1 MLKEDIL
8 KWIATPTGLFVCS
21 SVVTL
26 SSTLAIIS
34 LPKVYHSLSVD
45 KAEPM
50 SDDSEADASSDN
62 SGVKTETPD
71 SDTSDTESQV
81 DMSPVRVDAG
91 TQDSDMS
98 DTETQSDMSEDTDEA
113 AVLPTV
119 DIDPSP
125 PVDTLYQ
132 AEVKENQE
140 REVEAISNLL
150 AVIPAQGAMQI
161 PGPLSRGSIR
171 SFKRET
177 AQDMLKRCI
186 NDALKNI
193 KINLAK
199 QNKPRGRLENTKV
212 EQEKARLE
220 QIVTRAV
227 ELSTKKDNILS
238 YQVLRN
244 TLIGMLSVAAVYQL
258 TPGIPPNSLAPAVV
272 NNTGLYASYTRNWAG
287 SPSHM
292 SKASG
297 AMYLPDKTGLL
308 DHMSEKKRDSAP
320 RNSLVDQL
328 IQRNTHGT
336 PMQRQQTGLTI
347 YEQPSINKFEQQ
359 PSMRAE
365 LTTIFQQPFIKKM
378 GSLFEHVE
386 VVATQLEVVATAW
399 ALPEVWHGLKGSQS
413 YKPAGKPLGY
423 FA

>member
-1 MLKEDIL
+1 MTVFIFLCMFRQAPDPLKQRKTYIL
-8 KWIATPTGLFVCS
+8 
-21 SVVTL
+21 
-26 SSTLAIIS
+26 
-34 LPKVYHSLSVD
+34 
-45 KAEPM
+45 
-50 SDDSEADASSDN
+50 
-62 SGVKTETPD
+62 
-71 SDTSDTESQV
+71 
-81 DMSPVRVDAG
+81 
-91 TQDSDMS
+91 
-98 DTETQSDMSEDTDEA
+98 
-113 AVLPTV
+113 
-119 DIDPSP
+119 
-125 PVDTLYQ
+125 
-132 AEVKENQE
+132 
-140 REVEAISNLL
+140 
-150 AVIPAQGAMQI
+150 
-161 PGPLSRGSIR
+161 
-171 SFKRET
+171 RET
-177 AQDMLKRCI
+177 KFLVKR
-186 NDALKNI
+186 A
-193 KINLAK
+193 
-199 QNKPRGRLENTKV
+199 LENIQRKRADLNKDHDSLEYTKA
-212 EQEKARLE
+212 EQEKTELG

-227 ELSTKKDNILS
+227 ELSPKNDNILL

-244 TLIGMLSVAAVYQL
+244 TLIGMLSVAATYQL
-258 TPGIPPNSLAPAVV
+258 TPGIPPNSLAPTAV

-378 GSLFEHVE
+378 GSLFAHSNYPLEI
-386 VVATQLEVVATAW
+386 VATQLEVVATAW

-413 YKPAGKPLGY
+413 YKPAGTFEFNL
-423 FA
+423 